1 MALANWTPDDSELL
15 GDTMPGT
22 DTTYWLQGEG
32 GPSLVVSADGLS
44 LTGRRRRAQRW
55 TWRMLAATRWQ
66 EDGSAVITLRDRSLL
81 ALPGTTERLAEAVAT
96 IDRFARQASDERFAQ
111 QRADMAVRHLL
122 ERYPGDTWRPARAPR
137 GRLDLNWGP
146 RTALAYIVLL
156 ALLIGGARQAPIL
169 AGLALLGMICLAG
182 LAAMAWF
189 TLGEPP
195 KLPTGCELWATA
207 EAIFWLDDGETC
219 SLPWAEVR
227 GGRIAYDNDDGTCS
241 LRLRAVGGRELVCR
255 APATGL
261 EPLLAC
267 LRQISADDEDRYQA
281 AGAQPLSPR
290 SISPARLTEGVA
302 ERGLSQAQANEE
314 QAS

>member
-1 MALANWTPDDSELL
+1 
-15 GDTMPGT
+15 
-22 DTTYWLQGEG
+22 
-32 GPSLVVSADGLS
+32 
-44 LTGRRRRAQRW
+44 
-55 TWRMLAATRWQ
+55 MLAATRWQ
-66 EDGSAVITLRDRSLL
+66 EDGSAVTTMRDRSLL
-81 ALPGTTERLAEAVAT
+81 VLPSTTERLAEAVAT

-111 QRADMAVRHLL
+111 QRADMAVRQLL
-122 ERYPGDTWRPARAPR
+122 ELYPGDTWRPTRALR
-137 GRLDLNWGP
+137 GRLALDWQP
-146 RTALAYIVLL
+146 RTALGLVALL
-156 ALLIGGARQAPIL
+156 ALLGFGAVHAPIL
-169 AGLALLGMICLAG
+169 AGLALLGMLCLAG
-182 LAAMAWF
+182 LAAMAWL

-195 KLPTGCELWATA
+195 KLPAGCDLWATA
-207 EAIFWLDDGETC
+207 EAIFWLEDGETC

-267 LRQISADDEDRYQA
+267 LRQIAADDEDRYQA

-302 ERGLSQAQANEE
+302 ERGLSQAESSEE